1 MIVVFKTGR
10 SPSASD
16 RSRPIAVA
24 DGPHHR
30 QLKTL
35 PIFDIVYNNYQI

>member
-10 SPSASD
+10 SPLDIGAGD
-16 RSRPIAVA
+16 RLRAARTVVTAVEN
-24 DGPHHR
+24 G
-30 QLKTL
+30 L